1 MKYHWI
7 DKSKVFKMD
16 IICHHE
22 CHIVITEDAEIYP
35 YCINFVNLKSSLYEA
50 EKGAVNNNVSD

>member
-1 MKYHWI
+1 
-7 DKSKVFKMD
+7 MD

-22 CHIVITEDAEIYP
+22 CHIVITEAAKRFP
-35 YCINFVNLKSSLYEA
+35 YCINFANLKSSLYRA